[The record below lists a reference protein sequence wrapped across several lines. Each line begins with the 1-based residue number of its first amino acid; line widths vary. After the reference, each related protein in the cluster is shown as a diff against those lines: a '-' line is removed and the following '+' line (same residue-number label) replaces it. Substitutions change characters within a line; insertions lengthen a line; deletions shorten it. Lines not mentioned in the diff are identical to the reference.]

1 MGFSLTGAHVIFFVA
16 AVIVAGTVSGVFIAI
31 TLNVSTSLSYRGD
44 RISEQI
50 DTEFKIINDPNNIPQ
65 SGDSNYY
72 LFYLKNIGAKGITTS
87 NETFQIFIDGDIVD
101 ISDYNF
107 TENSIQP
114 SEYTTIYVSQ
124 SLISSGD
131 RTLRIV
137 GPMAIED
144 EFTFTIT

>member
-31 TLNVSTSLSYRGD
+31 TMNVSTSLTYRGD
-44 RISEQI
+44 RISEQLN
-50 DTEFKIINDPNNIPQ
+50 TEFKVINDPNNIPL

-72 LFYLKNIGAKGITTS
+72 IFYLKNIGGKVLPTT
-87 NETFQIFIDGDIVD
+87 NEIFQLFIDGEIVD

-107 TENSIQP
+107 TDSSIQP
-114 SEYTTIYVSQ
+114 SEYTSIYVSQ

-131 RTLRIV
+131 RTLRVV

-144 EFTFTIT
+144 EFTFAIT